1 MRFSSTLLLAL
12 PALAVAEEQV
22 PLLEKVKGFFN
33 KATAAVSSAVPAAP
47 SNPIK
52 AATDKASSKAAA
64 AIQHTLTLENW
75 REILTVDPT
84 ASPPTTQD
92 WLIFV
97 TGGNTTCYGLC
108 ANATKA
114 WNASL
119 PVLAAKSNAPKFAYL
134 DCEEETLLCN
144 SWSVGAPSLY
154 HFSIPK
160 PLADQSAPVPVVR
173 YQPLNRTS
181 TTAQT
186 FKNLIV
192 DNEIEKVAPYEGLF
206 HPFNGELQK
215 FNLAVPYAYVT
226 YYFSK
231 MPSWLP
237 MILISF
243 FSRSIMG
250 NRMNPSPPARQG
262 GAAPAAAR

>member
-1 MRFSSTLLLAL
+1 M
-12 PALAVAEEQV
+12 
-22 PLLEKVKGFFN
+22 
-33 KATAAVSSAVPAAP
+33 
-47 SNPIK
+47 
-52 AATDKASSKAAA
+52 
-64 AIQHTLTLENW
+64 
-75 REILTVDPT
+75 
-84 ASPPTTQD
+84 
-92 WLIFV
+92 
-97 TGGNTTCYGLC
+97 
-108 ANATKA
+108 
-114 WNASL
+114 
-119 PVLAAKSNAPKFAYL
+119 
-134 DCEEETLLCN
+134 
-144 SWSVGAPSLY
+144 
-154 HFSIPK
+154 
-160 PLADQSAPVPVVR
+160 R

-243 FSRSIMG
+243 FSRSIM
-250 NRMNPSPPARQG
+250 
-262 GAAPAAAR
+262 